1 MASVVVVVVVTT
13 SLEKAD
19 NTFNNNNLCS
29 CRACLLVFF
38 LLEKITIKIYVYLAL
53 RYSYFC
59 QVELFSEIFAFT
71 LADLAFFDTSVKH
84 ELSRVLSLTFFVS
97 IFDTLIFR
105 ALYAT
110 TLSTVNFEITKQSN
124 LECAPLFAYREHRIV
139 HHYGISGDGGD
150 GVFDTNLIPKV
161 VFARHS
167 TRPLIF
173 FCVEQVYIYSHT
185 LISPD
190 FWRCEVSTNN
200 RGNLL
205 EWVLIEHGHVACNDA
220 ALPQLT

>member
-1 MASVVVVVVVTT
+1 MVVVVTT

-29 CRACLLVFF
+29 CRACLLVF

-139 HHYGISGDGGD
+139 HHYGISGDGD

-173 FCVEQVYIYSHT
+173 F
-185 LISPD
+185 L
-190 FWRCEVSTNN
+190 R
-200 RGNLL
+200 
-205 EWVLIEHGHVACNDA
+205 
-220 ALPQLT
+220 